1 MVKSLL
7 STALAST
14 FIISP
19 LSLANKAG
27 DFIVR
32 GGLTTVDPASNK
44 AAVFLDS
51 ADSGLEVSVKDNS
64 QLGLNFV
71 YFYDNNFAIE
81 LLAATPFK
89 HKLKLHSGDVT
100 TLAEVSQLPP
110 TLSALYYFDSNSVFK
125 PYIGA
130 GINYT
135 IFFDDSFTTTYK
147 DAGFSDLDLDR
158 SFGLSL
164 LVGTDFQLN
173 RKWSLNV
180 SARYINID
188 TESSFK
194 VGGSVSGTASVEV
207 DPLVFSLML
216 GHKF

>member
-1 MVKSLL
+1 MVKTLL
-7 STALAST
+7 SIALAST

-19 LSLANKAG
+19 LTLANKAG

-32 GGLTTVDPASNK
+32 GGITIVDPASNK
-44 AAVFLDS
+44 AGVFLDG

-110 TLSALYYFDSNSVFK
+110 TLSILYYFDSNSAFK

-135 IFFDDSFTTTYK
+135 IFFEDSFTTTYEN
-147 DAGFSDLDLDR
+147 AGFSDLDLDG

-164 LVGTDFQLN
+164 QVGTDYQLN
-173 RKWSLNV
+173 KKWSLNT
-180 SARYINID
+180 SARYIDINTD
-188 TESSFK
+188 ASFK
-194 VGGSVSGTASVEV
+194 VGGAVRGTTSVEV

-216 GHKF
+216 GYKF